1 MMEDLND
8 SCKLQQEVKIN
19 FATKVVHAGQSP
31 ADQQSPFKD
40 VVPPISLSTTFKQL
54 APNEHA
60 GFKYSLCGNPIKKV
74 LQDCVAS
81 LDGGKH
87 CLTFSSGLGAT
98 TALMYLL
105 KTGDHI
111 LCGDDVYGGTANI
124 FKNFVNQ
131 FGVKL
136 TMTDFTNEQIV
147 EKMILPETKLIWLES
162 PTNPLMRIS
171 NLETISKIA
180 HNIRNDIVVV
190 IDNTFQTPYFQKPL
204 DLGVDVVL
212 YSLTKYLNGH
222 SDVIMGALV
231 INDTELHDRLAYIQC
246 SYGIGSSPF
255 DCYLVNRGL
264 KTLHLRMKEH
274 MKNGLAV
281 ARFLEQHRLVEKVLH
296 PGLPSHPQHR
306 MAVRQCS
313 GFGGML
319 SFYIKG
325 GLLEAIRF
333 LKALRVFCVAVSL
346 GGTESLAYH
355 PALMSHADVPLEER
369 LALNITDNLIRLSV
383 GLESED
389 DIIADLDQALQA
401 SIIGNN

>member
-147 EKMILPETKLIWLES
+147 EKMILPETK
-162 PTNPLMRIS
+162 
-171 NLETISKIA
+171 
-180 HNIRNDIVVV
+180 
-190 IDNTFQTPYFQKPL
+190 KPL